1 MESLRAVAAEK
12 EAGLTS
18 QLEEHATKLEER
30 DALHEQVALLQK
42 ELNLAHTTIA
52 EQVHPLSH
60 FRQMACLSK
69 IVV

>member
-18 QLEEHATKLEER
+18 QLEEHATKLQER
-30 DALHEQVALLQK
+30 DALHEQVVLLQM

-52 EQVHPLSH
+52 EQVLPLSH
-60 FRQMACLSK
+60 FTLDKWIGCL
-69 IVV
+69 I

>member
-18 QLEEHATKLEER
+18 QLEEHATKLQER
-30 DALHEQVALLQK
+30 DALHEQVALLQM

-52 EQVHPLSH
+52 EQVLPLSH
-60 FRQMACLSK
+60 FTSDKWIGCL
-69 IVV
+69 I